1 MFEKS
6 IVAVRPFKLALLASV
21 ALAAAGAAAPT
32 FAASTTATASATVI
46 VPIAIAKAT
55 DLSFGKFA
63 SGASAGSVTI
73 KTDGTRTSSGVTEIG
88 GGTLSAARFNIT
100 GEPNATYA
108 IDTTA
113 TTANLTSGSDTLSLA
128 LVSDFAAAGASSGTQ
143 ATGTLSGT
151 GTQSLYVGGTLTVG
165 ANQPNGSYSG
175 SVSVAV
181 AYN

>member
-6 IVAVRPFKLALLASV
+6 IVAVRPFKLALLASI
-21 ALAAAGAAAPT
+21 ALAAAGATAPA

-63 SGASAGSVTI
+63 AGTSAGSVTI
-73 KTDGTRTSSGVTEIG
+73 KTDGTRTVTGVTAT
-88 GGTLSAARFNIT
+88 GGTLSAASFNIS
-100 GEPNATYA
+100 GEPSATYA
-108 IDTTA
+108 IDTSA

-128 LVSDFAAAGASSGTQ
+128 LVSDFTAGGASSGTQ

-151 GTQSLYVGGTLTVG
+151 GTQTLYVGGTLTVG
-165 ANQPNGSYSG
+165 ANQANGSYSG

>member
-6 IVAVRPFKLALLASV
+6 STTVRPFKLALLASL
-21 ALAAAGAAAPT
+21 ALVAAGATAPT
-32 FAASTTATASATVI
+32 YAATTTASATANVI
-46 VPIAIAKAT
+46 VPIAIAKAA

-73 KTDGTRTSSGVTEIG
+73 KTDGTRTVSNVTAA
-88 GGTLSAARFNIT
+88 GGTLSAASFNIT
-100 GEPNATYA
+100 GEPNATYT

-113 TTANLTSGSDTLSLA
+113 TSANLTSGANNLGLA
-128 LVSDFAAAGASSGTQ
+128 LVTDLTGGGAASGTV
-143 ATGTLSGT
+143 ATGTLSGAGAQT
-151 GTQSLYVGGTLTVG
+151 LFVGGTLTVG
-165 ANQPNGSYSG
+165 ANQPNGAYTG

>member
-6 IVAVRPFKLALLASV
+6 IVAVRPFKLALIASLALV
-21 ALAAAGAAAPT
+21 AAGATAPIHAAT
-32 FAASTTATASATVI
+32 TTASASATVI

-73 KTDGTRTSSGVTEIG
+73 KTDGTRTVSNVTAA
-88 GGTLSAARFNIT
+88 GGTLSAASFNIT
-100 GEPNATYA
+100 GEPNATYT

-113 TTANLTSGSDTLSLA
+113 TSTNLTSGVNNLGLA
-128 LVSDFAAAGASSGTQ
+128 LVSDFSAGGASSGTQ

-151 GTQSLYVGGTLTVG
+151 GAQTLYVGGTLTVG